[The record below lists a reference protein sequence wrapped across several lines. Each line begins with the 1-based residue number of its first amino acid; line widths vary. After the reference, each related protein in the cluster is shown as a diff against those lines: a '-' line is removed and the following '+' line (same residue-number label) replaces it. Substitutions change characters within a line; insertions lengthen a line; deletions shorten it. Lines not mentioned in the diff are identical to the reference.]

1 MCENK
6 NVSIDNGTAI
16 LTLFL
21 EADVC
26 DTAMAW
32 RPSAVLTAMQQ
43 AAHYAREAL
52 GIGWSSLAAAGAL
65 WVVSRVNV
73 KLVRIPQMG
82 EKVILRATPQ
92 PPIKALFP
100 WLFEFL
106 DEKGNILGSGK
117 CLWNLMDASTRR
129 IVFHPEIASQIP
141 VPTQI
146 THTTSLPAAACELES
161 APRTGNLTPAY
172 TDLDI
177 NGHASHLRYID
188 WCCNALGSR
197 LMTQYCIPEF
207 RISYMRE
214 VAPSQ
219 PLRTEL
225 RVNDVNFSFSGYSE
239 NVPAFVVD
247 GTLLRRKLI
256 KVKTSG

>member
-1 MCENK
+1 MCDNK

-52 GIGWSSLAAAGAL
+52 GIGWSTLATTGAL

-73 KLVRIPQMG
+73 KFVCIPQMG

-92 PPIKALFP
+92 PSVKALFP

-106 DEKGNILGSGK
+106 DEKGNILGTGE

-129 IVFHPEIASQIP
+129 IVFHPEIACRIP
-141 VPTQI
+141 APTQI
-146 THTTSLPAAACELES
+146 ISTTSLPDAACELES
-161 APRTGNLTPAY
+161 APRAGNLTPVY

-197 LMTQYCIPEF
+197 LMAQYYIPEF
-207 RISYMRE
+207 RISYMCE
-214 VAPSQ
+214 VLPSQ

-225 RVNDVNFSFSGYSE
+225 RVNGVNFSFSGYYE
-239 NVPAFVVD
+239 DLPAFVVD
-247 GTLLRRKLI
+247 GTLLRRK
-256 KVKTSG
+256 